1 MSEIKIAASTG
12 EIDKRTINGNN
23 GVRRGK
29 DRKRRAP
36 VSGYLVLKE
45 EVRAGLKARLD
56 EVVSAYG
63 GCAAL
68 AREIGVNLKTVW
80 GWKERGMISTR
91 GAELIQKDYRRKGF
105 NGFRAAYC
113 RPDIK
118 FDNNGKPLEKRC
130 SNRKLMRFVTKEE
143 AEARGFVRPY
153 DPLRSMPPEEREKE
167 KARRK
172 AERDKAKE
180 ERRKA
185 KEANQKKK
193 VVITMDSTD
202 C

>member
-56 EVVSAYG
+56 EVVNAYG

-80 GWKERGMISTR
+80 G
-91 GAELIQKDYRRKGF
+91 
-105 NGFRAAYC
+105 
-113 RPDIK
+113 
-118 FDNNGKPLEKRC
+118 GK
-130 SNRKLMRFVTKEE
+130 SE
-143 AEARGFVRPY
+143 A
-153 DPLRSMPPEEREKE
+153 
-167 KARRK
+167 
-172 AERDKAKE
+172 
-180 ERRKA
+180 
-185 KEANQKKK
+185 
-193 VVITMDSTD
+193 
-202 C
+202 